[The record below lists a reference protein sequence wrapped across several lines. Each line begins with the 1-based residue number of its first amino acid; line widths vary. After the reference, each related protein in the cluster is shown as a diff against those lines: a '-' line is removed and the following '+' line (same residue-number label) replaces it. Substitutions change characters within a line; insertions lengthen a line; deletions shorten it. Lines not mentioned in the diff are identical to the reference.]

1 MPATVIWHS
10 CSESVLFFFFLKEEN
25 LLKENDRA
33 EEVSRKIGALEERN
47 VRRESEI

>member
-10 CSESVLFFFFLKEEN
+10 CSESVVFFFCSQGGN

-33 EEVSRKIGALEERN
+33 EEVSRKFGALEERN